1 MEQKIEALVQLGKCI
16 LQNDPILQAACE
28 RAEREN
34 GWFTLEFS
42 KLALGNIANFFLEEE
57 KLREWIQSYSI
68 NPSNARNVGI
78 VMAGNIPAVG
88 FFDWL
93 CVFMSGHQAV
103 VKMSSKDNILIEALV
118 KKLESFYNENSN
130 TTFTE
135 RLNGCDAYIA
145 TGSNNSSR
153 YFEYYFG
160 RYPSIIRRNKSSAAL
175 LTGKESTS
183 ELDELSKDVF
193 LYFGLGCR
201 SVSQIWVPAG
211 YDFLPLLNS
220 FGKFNYL
227 AEHAKFKNNY
237 DYQLSLLLLNKKYF
251 MSTEA
256 ILLVENESLFAP
268 VSQLHFQYYTN
279 KADTIF
285 QLQNHPD
292 IQCVCGNHLIPF
304 GQSQQPTLNQY
315 ADGIDV
321 MAWLSTL

>member
-1 MEQKIEALVQLGKCI
+1 MEQKIEALVQLGKSI
-16 LQNDPILQAACE
+16 LRNDPILQAAYE

-42 KLALGNIANFFLEEE
+42 KLALENIANFFLEEE
-57 KLREWIQSYSI
+57 KLREWIRSYSI
-68 NPSNARNVGI
+68 NPLNTRKVGI

-103 VKMSSKDNILIEALV
+103 VKMSSKDNILIEALI

-201 SVSQIWVPAG
+201 SVSQIWVPEG

-220 FGKFNYL
+220 FRKFNYL

-268 VSQLHFQYYTN
+268 VSQLHFQYYTHE
-279 KADTIF
+279 AETIS
-285 QLQNHPD
+285 QLHNHPD
-292 IQCVCGNHLIPF
+292 IQCVCGNNLIPF
-304 GQSQQPTLNQY
+304 GQSQKPTLNQY